1 MPNYF
6 FSRWK
11 KVMIGRAAEIFA
23 IFRVKSRDF
32 QRKSGFFGFF
42 KFENLMID
50 NCFHELLQKN
60 IFFSRWAGH
69 GDDRKN
75 NFSGHPVYLLMLTA
89 VKGKK
94 A

>member
-1 MPNYF
+1 
-6 FSRWK
+6 
-11 KVMIGRAAEIFA
+11 MIGRAAEIFA

-32 QRKSGFFGFF
+32 QQKSGFFGVF

-50 NCFHELLQKN
+50 NCFDELLQKF

-75 NFSGHPVYLLMLTA
+75 NFSGHPVLPG
-89 VKGKK
+89 VPRRCQIQV
-94 A
+94 